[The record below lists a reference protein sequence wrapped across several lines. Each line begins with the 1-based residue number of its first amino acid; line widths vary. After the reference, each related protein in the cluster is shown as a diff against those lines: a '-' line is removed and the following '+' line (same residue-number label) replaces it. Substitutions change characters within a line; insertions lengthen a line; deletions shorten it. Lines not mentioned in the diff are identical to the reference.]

1 MHIIKVSHSRK
12 SISVTFTVEDEKRV
26 IVSHDNPLPSFA
38 KAFHPLPKVA
48 CGLLELPDSYADGMK
63 ITGIQIQTKGG
74 NEHVILTGT
83 KDLPDSSQLFRFS
96 TPPRLLEQPV
106 EEGKYSPPISDKQA
120 DLIADA
126 LHEVAKYA
134 RGERAQGQLD
144 LEDDDDKS
152 EATKAAADSE
162 GQEVMAGV

>member
-1 MHIIKVSHSRK
+1 MHIDKVTRSRK
-12 SISVTFTVEDEKRV
+12 SIAVQFTVEDEKRI
-26 IVSHDNPLPSFA
+26 IVSHDNPLPSFP
-38 KAFHPLPKVA
+38 KAFDPLPKVA
-48 CGLLELPDSYADGMK
+48 CEILELPAGYADGMS
-63 ITGIQIQTKGG
+63 ITGIQIRTTGG
-74 NEHVILTGT
+74 NEYAILTGT

-106 EEGKYSPPISDKQA
+106 EEGTYSPPLTEKQA

-134 RGERAQGQLD
+134 RGERAQGTLD